1 MSVVNAAQAP
11 VKTVGDPNAA
21 YESLKPLWL
30 KSRAF
35 CSGERFV
42 KALDETVDVKSF
54 TNVLIPFS
62 NTMTQEQFNF
72 YKAEAELP
80 GITAQ
85 FSKTIVAGILRK
97 SPSVVIPGDDDGIVT
112 EWILNEFNSD
122 DSSLLS
128 FLDEALWE
136 EVQTKA
142 WVMVTYP
149 HIEKPEDL
157 SKEDFLKHKPFP
169 LLLKSDAV
177 INWQK
182 GKDAFGKTIL
192 KQLIVRGF
200 VETYDRNEFHPRF
213 VDTVWVHEI
222 NKEGYY
228 QIRIFER
235 GDDVASVPVV
245 NGQKVLTPEKKKAH
259 FDLVD
264 TKVPLMNDE
273 PLKFIP
279 IWPLNGSIEPTEP
292 MLQPII
298 DKEMALYN
306 KMSRRNHLLYGAA
319 TYTPYIA
326 SDMSDDDFNEI
337 VSSGLGTWLHLRQ
350 GDTAGVLETP
360 TGALADME
368 RAIASNIEEL
378 AKLGIRMLSPETS
391 QSGVALELRNANQ
404 TARLSALN
412 NKVSSTMRQVIA
424 FAINWRYGSALKASD
439 IVFELSNDFNNTI
452 FGEGWLRLA
461 TEWYQAGLIPRS
473 IWIIM
478 LKQND
483 VLPPEYNDEEG
494 RMEITEDMDQ
504 SMSQGLETD
513 ADPKAREIEEGSDG

>member
-42 KALDETVDVKSF
+42 KDLDAFVDLKSF
-54 TNVLIPFS
+54 SNILIPFS
-62 NTMTQEQFNF
+62 NSMTQDQFNF

-85 FSKTIVAGILRK
+85 FSKTIVAGLLRK
-97 SPSVVIPGDDDGIVT
+97 SPNVVIPGDDDGIVAD
-112 EWILNEFNSD
+112 WIINEFSSD
-122 DSSLLS
+122 DAPILS

-136 EVQTKA
+136 EIQTKA

-149 HIEKPEDL
+149 EVKNPESL
-157 SKEDFLKHKPFP
+157 SKEDFLKIKPFP
-169 LLLKSDAV
+169 VLLKSESV

-192 KQLIVRGF
+192 KKLIIRGF
-200 VETYDRNEFHPRF
+200 VEKYFENEFHPRF
-213 VDTVWVHEI
+213 VDTVWVHEVI
-222 NKEGYY
+222 DNGTY
-228 QIRIFER
+228 QVRIYER
-235 GDDVASVPVV
+235 SDTVSNIPVI
-245 NGQKVLTPEKKKAH
+245 NGQKILEPEKKKAH
-259 FDLVD
+259 FELVA
-264 TKVPLMNDE
+264 TKVPLMSDE
-273 PLKFIP
+273 PLRFIP
-279 IWPLNGSIEPTEP
+279 IWPLNGAIEPSEP

-298 DKEMALYN
+298 DKEVSLYN

-326 SDMSDDDFNEI
+326 SDMSSEAFDDI
-337 VSSGLGTWLHLRQ
+337 VSGGLGTWLHLRQ

-412 NKVSSTMRQVIA
+412 NKVSAVMRQIIA
-424 FAINWRYGSALKASD
+424 FSVNWRYGTDIKASE
-439 IVFELSNDFNNTI
+439 ITFELSNDFNNAI

-473 IWIIM
+473 IWITM

-483 VLPPEYNDEEG
+483 VLPPEYNDELG

-504 SMSQGLETD
+504 SMSQGMD
-513 ADPKAREIEEGSDG
+513 PDFDPKAKQVEEDLT